1 VLAVESGEGGVRLQ
15 LSLAHGLDLPAVVS
29 QWRTQVT
36 ATATRMVV
44 ATEVTRRGADWRD
57 VLVALLRELG
67 RLQRQRVA
75 VAALTAAVPASGGG
89 P

>member
-1 VLAVESGEGGVRLQ
+1 MVI
-15 LSLAHGLDLPAVVS
+15 
-29 QWRTQVT
+29 
-36 ATATRMVV
+36 ATD
-44 ATEVTRRGADWRD
+44 VTRRGADWRD